1 MANNCYNFIQIEGSK
16 KEIKAFLKLLKKDES
31 KGQNS
36 GYDIYQNLI
45 HDFGKFGNDARWFDI
60 DVQELNETEISIAG
74 DSAWC
79 PCLEIFTSISE
90 KYQSFIIRY
99 EYDEM
104 GCDFAGFAEISQGN
118 CNDNCFSY
126 WEGIIASQGESDAM
140 EMVINNELGCYETK
154 EELIESDMYNAFSKE
169 HQKEILENY
178 NV

>member
-79 PCLEIFTSISE
+79 PCLEIFTAISE

-140 EMVINNELGCYETK
+140 EMVINNELDCYETK

-169 HQKEILENY
+169 NQKEILENY

>member
-16 KEIKAFLKLLKKDES
+16 EEIKAFLELLKKDEN

-45 HDFGKFGNDARWFDI
+45 HDFGRFGEDARWFDI
-60 DVQELNETEISIAG
+60 DVQELNKTEITIAG

-79 PCLEIFTSISE
+79 PCLEIFTAISG

-104 GCDFAGFAEISQGN
+104 GCDFAGFAEIGQGN

-126 WEGIIASQGESDAM
+126 WEGIIASQGEDDAL
-140 EMVINNELGCYETK
+140 EMVINNELEYYETE
-154 EELIESDMYNAFSKE
+154 EELIESDMFNAFTKE
-169 HQKEILENY
+169 NQKEILENY
-178 NV
+178 NA